1 MATAAMRS
9 GRPWHHRFTGIASV
23 MGSGGCAVAT
33 TRGWDDEM
41 RDAQLTRRGFL
52 GGVAAS
58 AATAI
63 LAACGGSS
71 ATDTPAAKATTG
83 AAPTTAAGAATAPAS
98 SAAAVATKPAASA
111 VVGATKP
118 AASAAAASTPAAS
131 GSTTAASSGAIK
143 PIAPPASGAFKGQT
157 ISTLARQE
165 YFKGTEQAYDQ
176 AVAAFSQLTGAT
188 VDNSHQN
195 VDTGDTVTK
204 QDAAVKSGNAPVLF
218 YGANWAPQWLQL
230 GDLLDVTDVVNQLQ
244 DAYGP
249 VEDIMKVALI
259 VDGKWWGIP
268 YSTQANGLFV
278 RKDWLAEKGIK
289 PEEMKTFE
297 NMRDIAL
304 QISDPAKNRYGW
316 GMTTNRSSDG
326 NYQVLSIL
334 QAYGGSLNSN
344 DGLKVTFNS
353 PETVAAITFLADIH
367 TNPKYKNMLPP
378 GVEGWTDPSNNEAWL
393 AGTLGITQNG
403 YTLYAQS
410 KAQNN
415 PVYDKTAVL
424 AGVVGPG
431 TDQIIAV
438 PGYFYFTLFKNGKNP
453 DLAKELAKYLI
464 APTSFLPVSK
474 PSNGLNMPAYKKIW
488 ETDPFYTGGDPSFPA
503 LRQLIEAPLPIKS
516 KTGYAF
522 PQVASPGNSAVQ
534 SQYILS
540 DMMGDIIQKGAKVP
554 DAVKAAH
561 DRMVGIFNQL
571 GLKQ

>member
-1 MATAAMRS
+1 MARHTL
-9 GRPWHHRFTGIASV
+9 
-23 MGSGGCAVAT
+23 
-33 TRGWDDEM
+33 
-41 RDAQLTRRGFL
+41 RDPQLTRRGFL
-52 GGVAAS
+52 GGIAAS
-58 AATAI
+58 AAAAI
-63 LAACGGSS
+63 LAACGGST
-71 ATDTPAAKATTG
+71 ATNTPKPAGTTG
-83 AAPTTAAGAATAPAS
+83 AATTAGTAPTTAAGAATTAPTT
-98 SAAAVATKPAASA
+98 AAAATKPAASA
-111 VVGATKP
+111 VTG
-118 AASAAAASTPAAS
+118 AASTSVPAV
-131 GSTTAASSGAIK
+131 STTAASGSAIAGGTTTAASFG
-143 PIAPPASGAFKGQT
+143 PIVAIPPPAAGAFKGQT

-176 AVAAFSQLTGAT
+176 LLADFAKMTGAT
-188 VDNSHQN
+188 IDNSHQN
-195 VDTGDTVTK
+195 VDTGETVAK

-218 YGANWAPQWLQL
+218 YGAGYAPQWYQF

-249 VEDIMKVALI
+249 AEDAFKTEIFI
-259 VDGKWWGIP
+259 DNKWYGIP
-268 YSTQANGLFV
+268 YSTQVTGLFA

-289 PEEMKTFE
+289 PEEIKTFE

-304 QISDPAKNRYGW
+304 QISDPGKGRYGW
-316 GMTTNRSSDG
+316 GMTTNRSGDG
-326 NYQVLSIL
+326 NFQVESIL
-334 QAYGGSLNSN
+334 WAYGGAINSN
-344 DGLKVTFNS
+344 DGMKVTFNS
-353 PETVAAITFLADIH
+353 PETVAAIQFLADIH

-424 AGVVGPG
+424 PGVTGPG
-431 TDQIIAV
+431 TDQIITV

-453 DLAKELAKYLI
+453 DLAKEMAKYLT
-464 APTSFLPVSK
+464 APSSFINISK

-488 ETDPFYTGGDPSFPA
+488 NSDPFYTSGDPSFPA
-503 LRQLIEAPLPIKS
+503 LRQLIEAKLPITS
-516 KTGYAF
+516 KTGFAF
-522 PQVASPGNSAVQ
+522 PQTISPGYSAVK
-534 SQYILS
+534 SQYVLS
-540 DMMGDIIQKGAKVP
+540 DMMGDIIQKGTKVP

>member
-1 MATAAMRS
+1 
-9 GRPWHHRFTGIASV
+9 
-23 MGSGGCAVAT
+23 
-33 TRGWDDEM
+33 M
-41 RDAQLTRRGFL
+41 RDIRLTRRRFL
-52 GGVAAS
+52 GGVAGS
-58 AATAI
+58 AAAAI
-63 LAACGGSS
+63 LAACGGGSS
-71 ATDTPAAKATTG
+71 PTDTPKPV
-83 AAPTTAAGAATAPAS
+83 APTTVPAS
-98 SAAAVATKPAASA
+98 IAAAAATKPAVSA
-111 VVGATKP
+111 VAGATSAP
-118 AASAAAASTPAAS
+118 ASPAVAAGSPVAGSSTA
-131 GSTTAASSGAIK
+131 AASSGPVGVI
-143 PIAPPASGAFKGQT
+143 PPPAAGAFKGQT

-176 AVAAFSQLTGAT
+176 ELMKFAQLTGAT

-249 VEDIMKVALI
+249 VEDIMEVALV

-304 QISDPAKNRYGW
+304 AITDPAKNRYGW

-326 NYQVLSIL
+326 NFQVLSIL

-410 KAQNN
+410 KAQSN

-424 AGVVGPG
+424 AGVTGPG
-431 TDQIIAV
+431 TDQIIAT
-438 PGYFYFTLFKNGKNP
+438 PGFFYFTLFKNGKNP
-453 DLAKELAKYLI
+453 EIAKEMVKYLV
-464 APTSFLPVSK
+464 APSSFINISK
-474 PSNGLNMPAYKKIW
+474 PSNGLNMPAYKKVW
-488 ETDPFYTGGDPSFPA
+488 DADPFYTSGDPSFPA
-503 LRQLIEAPLPIKS
+503 LRQVIEAKLPIKS
-516 KTGYAF
+516 KTGFAF
-522 PQVASPGNSAVQ
+522 PQAVSPGYSAVK
-534 SQYILS
+534 SQYVLS
-540 DMMGDIIQKGAKVP
+540 DMMGDIIQKGTKVP

-571 GLKQ
+571 GIKQ